1 MIREEGIIDDNQ
13 PIVVEDLFIVGNQ
26 NNKVVNEK
34 ELYKII

>member
-1 MIREEGIIDDNQ
+1 MIREEGIADDNQ

-26 NNKVVNEK
+26 NNEVVNEK